1 VSASRGAGQSVAPS
15 SAVLTEEEKS
25 WLAAHP
31 VILLRPGS
39 DSAPLEF
46 FDDEGVYRGMTAD
59 YVSLIEQRL
68 GIRFQVVRSRPGAVG
83 PAFGDVRPLFAPTPD
98 REKVWNFTSPYLEL
112 PAYLITRA
120 SARDGLTLS
129 DLAGAR
135 VAVVVNYAARD
146 YVATQF
152 PDVLL
157 DTVPNNGIGLHKVSF
172 GLVDAF
178 VSDLPVATS
187 RMEKEGITNLKVGGE
202 SGYVY
207 RMGMA
212 SRRDWP
218 ELNRILEK
226 GLALVTP
233 AEREEIYHRWVKIA
247 PRPGLGRRFTIAAI
261 LALGAAALALAGV
274 LLWNRTLQAR
284 VARRT
289 EELQILNEAN
299 LSLARSLDLERVL
312 GTLLDAVGRLVPYD
326 SANVMLLEGNRLVQR
341 AERGYEQRGGRSHL
355 GVFQVEKPFWWEALE
370 KGSVVIPDTRSEP
383 RWVDLPGS
391 EHVRSWLAVPLCAGG
406 RVIGLF
412 SLDKS
417 EPGFF
422 TSEHVRLAEAL
433 AGPAAVAVANA
444 RLYDESQRAEIA
456 LRASEEKFV
465 KAFRSSPVAKTL
477 ATFPEGRFVDV
488 NEAFL
493 RDTGYGRE
501 VIGRTAGEVGSWS
514 DEERQRQLLDRLR
527 IGRRVTNEEFEY
539 RTRSGEN
546 RTGLIS
552 MELVDLGGTP
562 HVLAASFDITERKR
576 MEAAL
581 RASEE
586 KFLTVFRLSPIPMSI
601 ATLEEGR
608 LVYVNDAYLRL
619 VGCDR
624 EELVGK
630 TTVELGI
637 VSATD
642 RLEMLRVL
650 EETGTLRNR
659 EIRVRTHSGERRT
672 VLVSSDVVDIEG
684 APHALLAAVDI
695 TDYRRLQ
702 EELRQ
707 AQKMEAIGQLAG
719 GVAHDFNNMLMA
731 ITAHCDVLGLELGGG
746 KTMHQEPVRQ
756 AVEDI
761 QQVAGKAANL
771 TRQLLTFSRKQSLQL
786 RALDLNTVV
795 EEWQRLLRRLI
806 GSAVEVRFLPGEGLG
821 RVQGDP
827 GAIEQV
833 LMNLCLNARDAM
845 PEGGV
850 LTIATANE
858 ALEIPLHT
866 PHGEVA
872 PGRYVTLTVADTGMG
887 MDLATQE
894 RIFEPFFT
902 TKAPGRGTGLGL
914 STVYGIVG
922 QSGGSIVVTSEKGSG
937 STFRILL
944 PRTDGAVAACV
955 ERAAAVPARG
965 TETILFVEDDADV
978 QQVAAEYLES
988 VGYTVLT
995 ARSAAEAESRADEV
1009 GGTALDLLLTD
1020 VELPGA
1026 SGPRLAKQLAAKWP
1040 GVKVL
1045 FLSGQAQHALEAHGV
1060 PPADILQKPFPLAL
1074 LAERIRLTLDRDQR
1088 PPRSGSDRKE
1098 K

>member
-1 VSASRGAGQSVAPS
+1 
-15 SAVLTEEEKS
+15 
-25 WLAAHP
+25 

-39 DSAPLEF
+39 DSVPLEY
-46 FDDEGVYRGMTAD
+46 FDDQGFYRGISAD
-59 YVSLIEQRL
+59 YVSLLEQRL
-68 GIRFQVVRSRPGAVG
+68 GIGFQVVRSRSVARKQE
-83 PAFGDVRPLFAPTPD
+83 FGDVRPLLAPTPE
-98 REKVWNFTSPYLEL
+98 REKIWSFTSPYLEL

-135 VAVVVNYAARD
+135 VAVVVNYAALD
-146 YVATQF
+146 YVAAQF
-152 PDVLL
+152 PGVLL
-157 DTVPNNGIGLHKVSF
+157 DPVPDNRTGLRKVSF
-172 GLVDAF
+172 GLVDGF
-178 VSDLPVATS
+178 VSDLPVATYW
-187 RMEKEGITNLKVGGE
+187 MEKEGITNLEVASETGF
-202 SGYVY
+202 VY

-218 ELNRILEK
+218 ELHHLLEK

-233 AEREEIYHRWVKIA
+233 AEREEIYHRWVHLA
-247 PRPGLGRRFTIAAI
+247 PRPGLGRRFIIGAI
-261 LALGAAALALAGV
+261 VFIGAGAFALTGV

-299 LSLARSLDLERVL
+299 LALARSLDVERVL
-312 GTLLDAVGRLVPYD
+312 GTLLDTVGQLVPYD
-326 SANVMLLEGNRLVQR
+326 SANVMLLEGDRLMQR
-341 AERGYEQRGGRSHL
+341 AERGYEQRGGRSYL
-355 GVFQVEKPFWWEALE
+355 GAFPVQEPFWWEPLE

-383 RWVDLPGS
+383 RWLDLPGC
-391 EHVRSWLAVPLCAGG
+391 EHVRSWLAVPLRAGG
-406 RVIGLF
+406 TVMGLF

-444 RLYDESQRAEIA
+444 RLYDESQRAERA

-465 KAFRSSPVAKTL
+465 KAFRSSPVPMTL

-488 NEAFL
+488 NEAFV
-493 RDTGYGRE
+493 RASGYGRE
-501 VIGRTAGEVGSWS
+501 ALGRTTAELGSWP
-514 DEERQRQLLDRLR
+514 DEGRRRQLLDKLQQSQ
-527 IGRRVTNEEFEY
+527 RVTDEEFNY
-539 RTRSGEN
+539 RTRSGEI

-552 MELVDLGGTP
+552 MELVDLGGAP

-586 KFLTVFRLSPIPMSI
+586 RFLAFFRLSPIPMSI
-601 ATLEEGR
+601 ATLDEGR
-608 LVYVNDAYLRL
+608 LVYVNDAYARL
-619 VGCDR
+619 TGYR
-624 EELVGK
+624 GEELVGK

-637 VSATD
+637 ADAETRS
-642 RLEMLRVL
+642 EFIRVYV
-650 EETGTLRNR
+650 ETGTIRNR
-659 EIRVRTHSGERRT
+659 EHSFRTRSGEQRT
-672 VLVSSDVVDIEG
+672 VLFSADIVEIEG
-684 APHALLAAVDI
+684 APHVLLAAVDI

-746 KTMHQEPVRQ
+746 QPVPAEPIRQ
-756 AVEDI
+756 AVDDI

-771 TRQLLTFSRKQSLQL
+771 TRQLLTFSRKQSLQP

-806 GSAVEVRFLPGEGLG
+806 GSAVEIRFQPGEGLG
-821 RVQGDP
+821 RVEGDP

-858 ALEIPLHT
+858 ALDLPLRT

-872 PGRYVTLTVADTGMG
+872 PGRYVALTVADTGMG
-887 MDLATQE
+887 MDLATRE

-902 TKAPGRGTGLGL
+902 TKAPGKGTGLGL

-922 QSGGSIVVTSEKGSG
+922 QSGGSILVTSEKGAG

-944 PRTDGAVAACV
+944 PRTDGALDAPV
-955 ERAAAVPARG
+955 ERMATVPARG
-965 TETILFVEDDADV
+965 TETILFVEDNDEV
-978 QQVAAEYLES
+978 QQMAAEYLES

-995 ARSAAEAESRADEV
+995 ARNAAEAEARADEV
-1009 GGTALDLLLTD
+1009 GGNTLDLLLTD

-1026 SGPRLAKQLAAKWP
+1026 SGPLLAKQLAAERP
-1040 GVKVL
+1040 GLKVL
-1045 FLSGQAQHALEAHGV
+1045 FLSGQAHYALERYSV
-1060 PPADILQKPFPLAL
+1060 SPADILEKPFPLAV
-1074 LAERIRLTLDRDQR
+1074 LAERVRVALDRDQPP
-1088 PPRSGSDRKE
+1088 PPRGSDRKE